1 MAFDLRGFQF
11 NRGVAAANA
20 QGAGVTSVIHT
31 YKSLTDT
38 LATIGGASYFPNNID
53 GATDKVFIND
63 LLSIVAS
70 DGTSMVRITALDPF
84 TTGTDLYLG
93 SSSSITVAAPVA
105 ATDANG
111 LIISGGVATLEF
123 ADATNPG
130 IVSIDAQQFTG
141 DKLFNNSV
149 ITDVINRKNVND
161 RLFIGADVPGFT
173 QIGVTGSGQGALIS
187 YIDGIDAGGGGPVPV
202 RIGSIPTQTSYVQL
216 GDIAAA
222 PVRIPSGLFWPVGG
236 GFITQYENADI
247 PVSWTGPFTAAQ
259 PGRVHVQR
267 FEGLNSTD
275 KVTFI
280 TITGIPAAAATN
292 TANITTATVL
302 PADFRPLVDTHGICL
317 VTDNTAF
324 ATGSFV
330 ISTAGVI
337 TIFASATQNQFTNA
351 GTAGTGIISLSY
363 NNA

>member
-11 NRGVAAANA
+11 NRGVTTANA

-130 IVSIDAQQFTG
+130 IVSVAAQQFTG

-149 ITDVINRKNVND
+149 ITDVINRKNTND
-161 RLFIGADVPGFT
+161 RLFIGADVLGFT
-173 QIGVTGSGQGALIS
+173 QIGVTSVGGGALIS
-187 YIDGIDAGGGGPVPV
+187 YIDGIDAGSGAVPV

-216 GDIAAA
+216 GDIAGA

-236 GFITQYENADI
+236 GFITQYENADLV
-247 PVSWTGPFTAAQ
+247 VSWTGPFTASQA
-259 PGRVHVQR
+259 GRVHVQR
-267 FEGLNSTD
+267 FEGLNPTD

-280 TITGIPAAAATN
+280 TITAIPAAAATN
-292 TANITTATVL
+292 TANITTATAL
-302 PADFRPLVDTHGICL
+302 PADFRPLADVSGICL
-317 VTDNTAF
+317 VTDNSAF
-324 ATGSFV
+324 AVGSF
-330 ISTAGVI
+330 IITTAGVI

-351 GTAGTGIISLSY
+351 GTAGTGTISLSF